1 MADTMD
7 KCDAVSAVLGIPVC
21 KNLLLC
27 NRQKTE
33 FYLLLMPPHK
43 PFKTKDLSRQ
53 IGSARL
59 SFASEEDLWE
69 LLRVT
74 PGSATLLGLMNDTD
88 RRVRLLIDRPVAE
101 AEWISCHP
109 CICSSSLKLRTRD
122 VLDILLPRI
131 GHVPTIVDL
140 PEEDE

>member
-1 MADTMD
+1 
-7 KCDAVSAVLGIPVC
+7 
-21 KNLLLC
+21 LC

-88 RRVRLLIDRPVAE
+88 HRVRLLIDRPVAE
-101 AEWISCHP
+101 AEYISCHP

>member
-1 MADTMD
+1 
-7 KCDAVSAVLGIPVC
+7 
-21 KNLLLC
+21 
-27 NRQKTE
+27 
-33 FYLLLMPPHK
+33 
-43 PFKTKDLSRQ
+43 
-53 IGSARL
+53 
-59 SFASEEDLWE
+59 
-69 LLRVT
+69 
-74 PGSATLLGLMNDTD
+74 
-88 RRVRLLIDRPVAE
+88 VAE